1 VKFERTY
8 FHNGFKLVSEQHS
21 HTQAVSLGLWIDRGA
36 RHDGFK
42 EAGLSHFLEHLIFK
56 GTKNRNTFEIAKSL
70 EQLGGELNAFTSRE
84 NICLHALVLKEH
96 WQFALEVLS
105 DLAFQ
110 MQITTKDFNLE
121 KSVVLQEVV
130 MGDDQYE
137 ELMFDKFLEG
147 LFHKKDLGL
156 CILGYENSLKNF
168 KINHV
173 KKRYKQIFSPK
184 NMILSVAGD
193 ITHEQILEEVNK
205 NFLQKKSRVI
215 KAVKKAETETKTLNK
230 WRSFHQHI
238 EKSTEQSYMMLGMPC
253 ASFKDELRFEA
264 FVVNALLGGGMTS
277 KLYQKVR
284 EKQGLVYSIYSSLNT
299 FSDFG
304 MLNINASCAPEKM
317 KKVID
322 EVIVEIRNL
331 KKIKIQPH
339 HIEMFK
345 TQVIGSLV
353 LGGEDIE
360 NRMHSIAINEMIFS
374 EYRPVER
381 VVADLKSVT
390 ARSVSE
396 YIQTYFNFKNLSSLF
411 LGPQAEVFSKYFRQ
425 KMDTL

>member
-8 FHNGFKLVSEQHS
+8 FSNGFKLVSEQHS
-21 HTQAVSLGLWIDRGA
+21 HTQAVSIGLWVDRGA
-36 RHDGFK
+36 RHDGLK

-56 GTKNRNTFEIAKSL
+56 GTKNRNSFEIAKSL

-96 WQFALEVLS
+96 WKFALEVLS

-147 LFHKKDLGL
+147 LFNKKDLGL

-193 ITHEQILEEVNK
+193 VTHEQILEEVSRS
-205 NFLQKKSRVI
+205 FLQKKSKTI
-215 KAVKKAETETKTLNK
+215 KSFKKSEDVKVVYDWK
-230 WRSFHQHI
+230 SFHHHI

-299 FSDFG
+299 FSNFG

-322 EVIVEIRNL
+322 EVILEIRNL
-331 KKIKIQPH
+331 KKIKILSR
-339 HIEMFK
+339 HIDMFK
-345 TQVIGSLV
+345 TQVIGSLI

-381 VVADLKSVT
+381 VVADLKAVT
-390 ARSVSE
+390 AKSVSE
-396 YIQTYFNFKNLSSLF
+396 YIERYFDFKNLSSLF
-411 LGPQAEVFSKYFRQ
+411 LGPQAEVFSKYFKQR
-425 KMDTL
+425 METL

>member
-1 VKFERTY
+1 MKFERT
-8 FHNGFKLVSEQHS
+8 FFSNGFKLISEQHS
-21 HTQAVSLGLWIDRGA
+21 HTQAVSIGLWINRGA

-56 GTKNRNTFEIAKSL
+56 GTKNRSTFEIAKSL

-84 NICLHALVLKEH
+84 NICIHALVLREH
-96 WQFALEVLS
+96 WKFALEILS
-105 DLAFQ
+105 DLAFH

-121 KSVVLQEVV
+121 KSVVLQEVM

-147 LFHKKDLGL
+147 LFQKKDLGL
-156 CILGYENSLKNF
+156 SILGYEKSLSDF
-168 KINHV
+168 KINHIRR
-173 KKRYKQIFSPK
+173 RYKQIFSPK

-193 ITHEQILEEVNK
+193 VTHEMILEEVRSK
-205 NFLQKKSRVI
+205 FVDKKTKLVQQS
-215 KAVKKAETETKTLNK
+215 KKLEQNQAVQRWKP
-230 WRSFHQHI
+230 FHQSI
-238 EKSTEQSYMMLGMPC
+238 DKSTEQSYMMLGMPC
-253 ASFKDELRFEA
+253 SSFKDKLRFEA
-264 FVVNALLGGGMTS
+264 FIVNALLGGGMTS

-322 EVIVEIRNL
+322 ETMLEIKSL
-331 KKIKIQPH
+331 KKTKILPR

-345 TQVIGSLV
+345 TQVIGSLM

-374 EYRPVER
+374 EYRPIER
-381 VVADLKSVT
+381 VVNDLKSVT
-390 ARSVSE
+390 AKSVGE
-396 YIQTYFNFKNLSSLF
+396 YIERYFDLKNISSLF
-411 LGPQAEVFSKYFRQ
+411 LGPKAADFSKYFLK
-425 KMDTL
+425 KMENL